1 MLATAITLIAIV
13 TQDQAQLRAS
23 PKDSGQQQAVLWQ
36 GDSLEIR
43 GEKLDYLQVYDHRRE
58 RAGYIKASQV
68 RMVSMKPDDAP
79 ELLSVVRFLRDTP
92 GAEALGIA
100 YTAAFLKAAPAQAIN
115 AEAFDALGGM
125 AERLA
130 RRASNKALGATIKL
144 NEAQI
149 SAHLEVAAYYGVNL
163 KGLERDGRIQL
174 CYDGE
179 AFRRVLAMSAN
190 QTQKATAA
198 LALTRA
204 DCIDPVMR
212 PTERNSL
219 DLWRADVLDRV
230 DISELPE
237 YLKNRIHMRRAGV
250 WSSIAFQ
257 HQRKGDNS
265 QPAAT
270 RALTE
275 LAAVNK
281 SEMSDDDL
289 NSYADAGVRTGS
301 MRWAAEPTPTL
312 APTSTPTD
320 GKSLHIVTTAGQP
333 GETCV
338 ALVDAKHDVK
348 TPLVQRCTYSLVWTA
363 SARPN
368 AQATALTLAVQPMDT
383 WREMWLFHQTG
394 KDWVIDVLPPA
405 NSDPDLGYAEFA
417 GWVPGTTKML
427 VAREARID
435 GRYKRSFELISM
447 ESLQTEKSA
456 DKPSS
461 LSLFY
466 RWQDPVWKKQTISLR

>member
-1 MLATAITLIAIV
+1 MLAAAITVLAIV

-23 PKDSGQQQAVLWQ
+23 PKDSAQQQAVLWQ

-68 RMVSMKPDDAP
+68 RIVSTKPDDAP

-130 RRASNKALGATIKL
+130 RRASSKTVNPAVRQSETQL
-144 NEAQI
+144 

-163 KGLERDGRIQL
+163 KGIERDGRIQL

-179 AFRRVLAMSAN
+179 AFRRVLAMTAS
-190 QTQKATAA
+190 QTQKAKAA
-198 LALTRA
+198 LALTRP
-204 DCIDPVMR
+204 DCIDPATR
-212 PTERNSL
+212 PSERSSL
-219 DLWRADVLDRV
+219 DLWRAEVLDRV

-237 YLKNRIHMRRAGV
+237 YQKNRIRMRRAGV

-257 HQRKGDNS
+257 RQRKGENS
-265 QPAAT
+265 VPAAN

-275 LAAVNK
+275 LAGVNK
-281 SEMSDDDL
+281 SEMSDEDL
-289 NSYADAGVRTGS
+289 LSYAEAGVRTGS
-301 MRWAAEPTPTL
+301 MRWAAEPAPLPASGDSKTL
-312 APTSTPTD
+312 R
-320 GKSLHIVTTAGQP
+320 IVTTPGQA

-338 ALVDAKHDVK
+338 ALLDAKHDIK
-348 TPLVQRCTYSLVWTA
+348 TPLAQRCTYSLVWNA
-363 SARPN
+363 SARSN
-368 AQATALTLAVQPMDT
+368 AQHTALTLAVQPMDS

-394 KDWVIDVLPPA
+394 KDWVIDVIPPA
-405 NSDPDLGYAEFA
+405 AAEPDLGYAEFA
-417 GWVPGTTKML
+417 GWVPGTTKLLM
-427 VAREARID
+427 AREARID
-435 GRYKRSFELISM
+435 GRYKRSFEVVSG
-447 ESLQTEKSA
+447 ESLLVERWA
-456 DKPSS
+456 DNPSS